1 MLLRGVFEATE
12 VSVPSCFVILN
23 QKIENEKSAN
33 KVESVDKVAKVNE
46 KLSIATDWIGK
57 LSDLGSS
64 LSSAISCGDPSDSVN
79 SAIGKITEGEKLYFY
94 LVDEYTMKPVILD
107 DDPSYPIEISTP
119 AVFVPKVLPLMKI
132 GLKAMVKFFFF
143 SLYHQQ

>member
-1 MLLRGVFEATE
+1 MFEATE

-23 QKIENEKSAN
+23 QKLENEKSAGKTEN
-33 KVESVDKVAKVNE
+33 IDQVARVTE
-46 KLSIATDWIGK
+46 KLSVAAEWIDK
-57 LSDLGSS
+57 LSALGTS
-64 LSSAISCGDPSDSVN
+64 LSSAISSGDPSDLVN

-107 DDPSYPIEISTP
+107 DDASYPIEISTP

-132 GLKAMVKFFFF
+132 GLKAMV
-143 SLYHQQ
+143 S

>member
-1 MLLRGVFEATE
+1 MFEATE

-23 QKIENEKSAN
+23 QKLENEKSAH
-33 KVESVDKVAKVNE
+33 KVNDADQLAKITE
-46 KLSIATDWIGK
+46 KLSVAAEWIDK
-57 LSDLGSS
+57 LSALGTS
-64 LSSAISCGDPSDSVN
+64 LSSAISSGDPSDLVN

-107 DDPSYPIEISTP
+107 DDASYPIEISTP

-132 GLKAMVKFFFF
+132 GLKAMV
-143 SLYHQQ
+143 S